1 MCPPDFLCLQIFS
14 CLMTFF
20 LCNMMETHFLST
32 GAFEVTLNGESL
44 SHSESLR
51 VIESLNHSESLG
63 CQPISK
69 KHLRSRPQCGE
80 VMEAGGVKDHQSKV
94 SGVRLKVTSCCVVS
108 PPAPDVPLWSKLQ
121 SGSVPN
127 LQQIFQVLEQQL
139 KVQQVEMNQQMDP
152 SSFST

>member
-44 SHSESLR
+44 SHSESHR
-51 VIESLNHSESLG
+51 VIESLNHSES
-63 CQPISK
+63 QRQAPEYHSA
-69 KHLRSRPQCGE
+69 QCGE

-94 SGVRLKVTSCCVVS
+94 SRSAG
-108 PPAPDVPLWSKLQ
+108 
-121 SGSVPN
+121 SG
-127 LQQIFQVLEQQL
+127 
-139 KVQQVEMNQQMDP
+139 
-152 SSFST
+152 